1 MNNKVRVQVSVT
13 TRATRAVNST
23 KIFEWDGNNMD
34 TLIARIDLEVPPN
47 QERRF
52 LCKYD
57 LYRDQNVGEGG
68 GQKYRIVSTVVSTPY
83 HFCMIC
89 FYP

>member
-23 KIFEWDGNNMD
+23 KIFEWNGEQMD
-34 TLIARIDLEVPPN
+34 TLIERIDLEVPPN
-47 QERRF
+47 QEWRF

-57 LYRDQNVGEGG
+57 FHRDQNVGEGG
-68 GQKYRIVSTVVSTPY
+68 VQKYCILSTVVSTP
-83 HFCMIC
+83 
-89 FYP
+89 